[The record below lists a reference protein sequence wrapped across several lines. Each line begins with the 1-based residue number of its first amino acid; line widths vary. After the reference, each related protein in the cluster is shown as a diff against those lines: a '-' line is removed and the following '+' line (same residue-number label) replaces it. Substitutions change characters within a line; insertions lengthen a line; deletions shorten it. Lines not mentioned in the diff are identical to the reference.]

1 MPLPPAVGLALDN
14 ADRKELMAIRQHRSA
29 PSGLVLRINIILGAA
44 EGLANRVL
52 ARKLSTSVPTVLLWR
67 KRYESDGIRGILEDR
82 PRPGRPKRISEERE
96 SAIVEATIKTTPK
109 DATQWSVRTMAGGQK
124 GRSPTGER
132 IWKGKKRAPQA
143 WEPV

>member
-67 KRYESDGIRGILEDR
+67 KGYENDGNRGILGDCA
-82 PRPGRPKRISEERE
+82 RPGRPKRISEERGT
-96 SAIVEATIKTTPK
+96 ANLEATKKTTPE
-109 DATQWSVRTMAGGQK
+109 DRTQGSGA
-124 GRSPTGER
+124 SE
-132 IWKGKKRAPQA
+132 
-143 WEPV
+143 